1 MAFFNNKDEIAIT
14 KDIKLLCNKL
24 EKEKNMKCISYVVDI
39 FNQLNDF
46 GQLIIKNRKGKNSKL
61 RDDILSR
68 KVIKDNIKLNLA
80 SDSFDNFCNS
90 LKSVLDDISK
100 NIYAWSELKGGN
112 FTVLNKI
119 SSSLKKIKKKID
131 TMRSRG
137 NFIKELMLNEDDAI
151 MKMFEPRTNVR
162 IEIPNEISHI
172 KNDVE
177 EYIKVSYNLGKK
189 LNSICKILNSKF
201 PDSINIIKIS
211 PVNSKT
217 LDKTKENIILDLQEN
232 QKWLKDLLKNNDL
245 KSSKFINIVKKLSK
259 INIKKFEKE
268 IENHI
273 NKRES
278 EKKIKEDAEKK
289 YKDNLPTEIKNHKS
303 LIEEIIKK
311 LEPFKNIKYK
321 GQQLKIGDYKG
332 EYKVLSKQYSN
343 LINKITVIETN
354 ETEKEKET
362 EIVQFLRSIQT
373 KIKMFSNLNQNKPQE
388 KSMFEFSDNSIT
400 DRDDRF
406 KTTYTLKDNKL
417 TLEIY
422 DRDKLSSKIT
432 VE

>member
-303 LIEEIIKK
+303 LI
-311 LEPFKNIKYK
+311 
-321 GQQLKIGDYKG
+321 
-332 EYKVLSKQYSN
+332 
-343 LINKITVIETN
+343 
-354 ETEKEKET
+354 
-362 EIVQFLRSIQT
+362 
-373 KIKMFSNLNQNKPQE
+373 
-388 KSMFEFSDNSIT
+388 
-400 DRDDRF
+400 
-406 KTTYTLKDNKL
+406 
-417 TLEIY
+417 
-422 DRDKLSSKIT
+422 
-432 VE
+432 